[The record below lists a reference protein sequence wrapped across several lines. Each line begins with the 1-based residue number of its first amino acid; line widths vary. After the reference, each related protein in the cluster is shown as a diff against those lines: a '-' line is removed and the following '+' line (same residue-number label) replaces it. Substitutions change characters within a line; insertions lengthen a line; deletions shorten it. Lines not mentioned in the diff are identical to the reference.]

1 MATGEGLTFQT
12 ADGNLSFSEYGELVS
27 RIWLEAYPSV
37 PMYPY
42 GTPSDDVK
50 YPNITWRCITRRRQE
65 GAGIKSRV
73 IDEFTDDNGVTRT
86 RKSGFY
92 RCVVEYR
99 VASNSPKEANQI
111 IDVFERFME
120 QYAGD
125 FKRAGVREIVYVERK
140 TDEYERV
147 DGKVLNYR
155 SSQYEVHEET
165 VFIESGPLI
174 ERIELEVRAIR
185 SKDQTFE
192 EPAVLSTV
200 DNVD

>member
-1 MATGEGLTFQT
+1 MAPSEGLTFQT
-12 ADGNLSFSEYGELVS
+12 ADGNLSLSEFGELVS

-42 GTPSDDVK
+42 GTATDDVK
-50 YPNITWRCITRRRQE
+50 YPNITWRCITRRRLE
-65 GAGIKSRV
+65 GAGIKSRIV
-73 IDEFTDDNGVTRT
+73 DEFTDDAGVTRT
-86 RKSGFY
+86 RKSGFF

-99 VASNSPKEANQI
+99 VASTNPKEANQI
-111 IDVFERFME
+111 IDAFERFME

-125 FKRAGVREIVYVERK
+125 FKRAGVRDVFYVERK
-140 TDEYERV
+140 TDDYERI
-147 DGKVLNYR
+147 DGKVINYR
-155 SSQYEVHEET
+155 PSQYEVHEES

-174 ERIELEVRAIR
+174 ENINLVVRALR
-185 SKDQTFE
+185 SMDQTSE